1 MLMALFASLIFGF
14 AKTFACPSALNEEL
28 LHELSIAK
36 TLLST
41 QRKEYKE
48 NKLRQVLTVQSCG
61 LCHEILIHTL

>member
-41 QRKEYKE
+41 Q
-48 NKLRQVLTVQSCG
+48 
-61 LCHEILIHTL
+61 